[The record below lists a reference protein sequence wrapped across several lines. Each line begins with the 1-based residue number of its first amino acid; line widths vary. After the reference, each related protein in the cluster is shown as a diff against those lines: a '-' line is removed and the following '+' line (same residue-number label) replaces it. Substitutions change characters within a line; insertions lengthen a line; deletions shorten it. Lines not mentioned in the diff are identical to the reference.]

1 MVKILKAIISWFEDS
16 DRAALDRYL
25 GQAQNYAELKTEC
38 VSGKTKAHSYKT
50 LKGDFKYRL
59 FYST

>member
-25 GQAQNYAELKTEC
+25 GQAQNYAELEDRMRKWQ
-38 VSGKTKAHSYKT
+38 S
-50 LKGDFKYRL
+50 R
-59 FYST
+59 STFV

>member
-25 GQAQNYAELKTEC
+25 GQAQNYAELEDRMRKWQSNSRRTF
-38 VSGKTKAHSYKT
+38 V
-50 LKGDFKYRL
+50 
-59 FYST
+59 